1 MRSWVEGQTQHS
13 GRRQTDT
20 QKHSCPERQP
30 FLIPLLLTRARLPPR
45 PHPAVCSGIPGP
57 HQNPKGQLYP
67 RPRVGPL
74 VICFM
79 LLPQHS
85 LSDHSIPS
93 HTDLIQLLSVL
104 HPPYRLGL
112 VTQSPGPPC
121 SRPLNLLPL
130 CTDLSWSLSPLRSP
144 PRPSQG
150 LPPHSASSRPHQ
162 LAQAQQECRHE
173 AVTAARVW
181 EGLPFLRSPLGSIPR
196 KAEQMDV

>member
-20 QKHSCPERQP
+20 QKQSCPERQP

-85 LSDHSIPS
+85 LSDHSIPLPYGPNPVTLCAPS
-93 HTDLIQLLSVL
+93 PIQT
-104 HPPYRLGL
+104 R
-112 VTQSPGPPC
+112 PGHAV
-121 SRPLNLLPL
+121 
-130 CTDLSWSLSPLRSP
+130 SWSPM
-144 PRPSQG
+144 Q
-150 LPPHSASSRPHQ
+150 
-162 LAQAQQECRHE
+162 
-173 AVTAARVW
+173 
-181 EGLPFLRSPLGSIPR
+181 
-196 KAEQMDV
+196 

>member
-20 QKHSCPERQP
+20 QKQSCPERQP

-85 LSDHSIPS
+85 LSDHSIPLPYGPNPVTLCAPS
-93 HTDLIQLLSVL
+93 PIQTRPGHAVSWSPMQLTTQPAPSL
-104 HPPYRLGL
+104 HRIKL
-112 VTQSPGPPC
+112 VTQSTPVATQTKPG
-121 SRPLNLLPL
+121 SSTPL
-130 CTDLSWSLSPLRSP
+130 CLK
-144 PRPSQG
+144 Q
-150 LPPHSASSRPHQ
+150 ASSTCTGATRM
-162 LAQAQQECRHE
+162 QA
-173 AVTAARVW
+173 
-181 EGLPFLRSPLGSIPR
+181 
-196 KAEQMDV
+196 